1 MNSLERVR
9 IALQRGQPDR
19 VPIAEFLIDLKVAQA
34 AVPGARDAS
43 DCMDRLDMDA
53 VGCGPN
59 WRTGPKAADGSYTDE
74 WGVRYRRA
82 MHGAAEALAHPV
94 AGPVATLADARA
106 YQPPDPDAPWRL
118 DTLRDLVRRYQ
129 GRRAIIFHHRA
140 AFMWAAYLTGLEGLL
155 EAFLLAPDLADTL
168 MDKVLECNM
177 AVVRH
182 AIHAGADVIVLGDD
196 YADNRGPMMSPRVF
210 DRFIQPRLARMIAMI
225 HDESALCIKHTDGNI
240 YPILESIV
248 AAGPDGLNPIEP
260 VAGMTLARTKALV
273 GDRVCLVGN
282 IDCGEL
288 LSHGTTDQVE
298 AAVRQAIADAAPG
311 GGYMLTSSN
320 SIHSSVRPENLIAM
334 VQACHRYGV
343 YA

>member
-34 AVPGARDAS
+34 AVPGARDAAE
-43 DCMDRLDMDA
+43 CMDRLDMDA
-53 VGCGPN
+53 VGCCPN
-59 WRTGPKAADGSYTDE
+59 WRTGPKATDGSYTDE
-74 WGVRYRRA
+74 WGVRYRL
-82 MHGAAEALAHPV
+82 GAEALAHPI
-94 AGPVATLADARA
+94 AGPVTTLADARA
-106 YQPPDPDAPWRL
+106 YQPPDPAAPWRL
-118 DTLRDLVRRYQ
+118 DPLRDLVRRYK
-129 GRRAIIFHHRA
+129 GRRAVIFHHRA
-140 AFMWAAYLTGLEGLL
+140 AFMWAAYLISLQGLL
-155 EAFLLAPDLADTL
+155 EAFLLTPDLADTL

-225 HDESALCIKHTDGNI
+225 HDEGALCIKHTDGNI

-248 AAGPDGLNPIEP
+248 AAEPDGINPIEP

-273 GDRVCLVGN
+273 GDRVCVVGN

-311 GGYMLTSSN
+311 GGYILTSSN
-320 SIHSSVRPENLIAM
+320 SIHSSVRPENLVAM
-334 VQACHRYGV
+334 VRACQQYGV